1 MRWER
6 LFHDLEGQ
14 VEAAE
19 NAAFRADL
27 QDRTRAERAA
37 ITLASRLHDATG
49 VDLVLTLTDGAVVS
63 GVVEDAASQWV
74 LLGGR
79 TQRLIPVHAICAIS
93 GLPSRSVEVGP
104 VAQRLSLGYALRALA
119 RDRVRV
125 VVETAGGQVQGL
137 IAKVGADFF
146 EVSQGSQGL
155 VAIPTQSIV
164 QVRAAAL

>member
-14 VEAAE
+14 ADAAE
-19 NAAFRADL
+19 DAAFRAEV

-37 ITLASRLHDATG
+37 ITLASRLHDATD
-49 VDLVLTLTDGAVVS
+49 VELVLTLVDGSTVS
-63 GVVEDAASQWV
+63 GVVADAASQWV
-74 LLGGR
+74 LLGGG
-79 TQRLIPVHAICAIS
+79 TQRLVPVHAISAIR

-125 VVETAGGQVQGL
+125 VVDTAGGQVQGL
-137 IAKVGADFF
+137 IAKVGADFV
-146 EVSQGSQGL
+146 EVSQGSQGP
-155 VAIPTQSIV
+155 VAVPTHSIV